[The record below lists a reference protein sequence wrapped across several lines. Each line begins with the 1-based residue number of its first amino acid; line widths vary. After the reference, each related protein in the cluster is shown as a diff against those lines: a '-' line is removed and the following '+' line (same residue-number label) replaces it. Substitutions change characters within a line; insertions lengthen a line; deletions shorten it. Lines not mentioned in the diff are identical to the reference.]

1 MNAAKGTSI
10 SILMSTRNRAAS
22 LSRTLDSLFT
32 PRNVSMNDW
41 EVIVADNGSDDTTSM
56 VCRNFSE
63 RYPNHF
69 KSLYESLGGKSCALN
84 KGLEIC
90 QGELLVLIDDDVIC
104 RADYLDQIRDNLA
117 ENKDCVVQGRV
128 YVDYDS
134 PLERWF
140 DAYFESIMC
149 RIDLGDER
157 CDLNPPRQ
165 LWGLNAVLPMQAIAR
180 VGGFCPELGPGASGF
195 SDDVELSRRLR
206 AARYQLIYD
215 PEIVVRHQISANR
228 LTIPYVLRRSYSMG
242 RSSAYYEQ
250 APAVSLWRYA
260 AYIARE
266 VLRAVPGLFMNLLAG
281 KSNLAVR
288 TASTHAVSIG
298 FISQHFKFQRVG
310 KPNLTAP
317 MISLSRLNSSKVSS
331 VHPSGS

>member
-1 MNAAKGTSI
+1 MNRSNSASI
-10 SILMSTRNRAAS
+10 SILLATRNRAAS
-22 LSRTLDSLFT
+22 LTRTLDSLFISS
-32 PRNVSMNDW
+32 NISKSDW
-41 EVIVADNGSDDTTSM
+41 EVIVADNGSIDQTSS
-56 VCRNFSE
+56 VCRMFRE
-63 RYPNHF
+63 RYSDHF
-69 KSLYESLGGKSCALN
+69 KFVFENRGGKSCALN
-84 KGLEIC
+84 KGIQMC
-90 QGELLVLIDDDVIC
+90 QGQVLVLIDDDVIC
-104 RADYLDQIRDNLA
+104 QDNYLDEIRSNLGA
-117 ENKDCVVQGRV
+117 CRGWVVQGRV
-128 YVDYDS
+128 YVDYDGELPS
-134 PLERWF
+134 WF
-140 DAYFESIMC
+140 DDYFESMMC
-149 RIDLGDER
+149 RIDLGDKL
-157 CDLNPPRQ
+157 CDLQPPRQ
-165 LWGLNAVLPMQAIAR
+165 LWGLNAVLPMEAMTR